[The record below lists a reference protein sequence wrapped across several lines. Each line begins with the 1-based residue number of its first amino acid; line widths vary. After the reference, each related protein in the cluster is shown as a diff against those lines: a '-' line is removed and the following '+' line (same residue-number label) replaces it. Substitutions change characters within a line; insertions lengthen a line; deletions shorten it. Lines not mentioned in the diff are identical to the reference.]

1 MYSVGSKVHTEYGHI
16 QGTWKAH
23 LKDAQTI
30 NIQPMSGR
38 YLLSLYHP
46 DKLGRETVP
55 SHHHMMHSFPST
67 PTRRRH
73 SSGVDPTFTYTS
85 PRSSYHNPQNNG
97 FSDRRLYH
105 SRTSSLYSIPSP
117 STPRPISSH
126 DGRGGFGT
134 ANGFGNA
141 LDSSN
146 GLGNLADELAEAW
159 DEEGEV
165 VADEGLSGPHS
176 DEQELIYNGN
186 RGMSEEFQHGSRE
199 EISIDT
205 GFPVFPSSVEP
216 STTLLSPQKPS
227 TQLKNRRQNPH
238 YDGSEYG
245 DDSDF
250 EDATGISPSLEARM
264 IAVDWLARRGT
275 ESNGS
280 DPDMIVQRVAESLKD
295 LGSQSGLE
303 QSATRLV
310 LLHFRAFLHSRW
322 LA

>member
-1 MYSVGSKVHTEYGHI
+1 
-16 QGTWKAH
+16 
-23 LKDAQTI
+23 
-30 NIQPMSGR
+30 
-38 YLLSLYHP
+38 
-46 DKLGRETVP
+46 
-55 SHHHMMHSFPST
+55 MHSSPST

-73 SSGVDPTFTYTS
+73 SSGVDPTFTYAS
-85 PRSSYHNPQNNG
+85 PQSSNHNPQNNG

-117 STPRPISSH
+117 STTRPISSH
-126 DGRGGFGT
+126 DGRGAFGT

-159 DEEGEV
+159 DEEGGAE
-165 VADEGLSGPHS
+165 ADEDLSGPHC

-186 RGMSEEFQHGSRE
+186 RGASKELQRGNRE
-199 EISIDT
+199 EVSIDT
-205 GFPVFPSSVEP
+205 DFPVFPSSAEP
-216 STTLLSPQKPS
+216 STTLFSPQKPS
-227 TQLKNRRQNPH
+227 TRLKNRRQNSH

-264 IAVDWLARRGT
+264 IAVDCLARRVP

-280 DPDMIVQRVAESLKD
+280 DSDMIVQRVAESLKD

-310 LLHFRAFLHSRW
+310 LLHFSNIPTLTSARLESSLPTRP
-322 LA
+322 